1 MNEFFQLLGMGWI
14 SVFVFMS
21 ILWYIGKRIGN
32 YAIVDV
38 GWTVSLVLLCLVF
51 FLFGAGLFERKL
63 LILLMVSFW
72 GIRLGG
78 YLLFTRIIGGHGE
91 DERYVAFRRDYG
103 EAVDRKFFINIF
115 QFQALLDVV
124 LAIPFL
130 LISINPEESLQ
141 TLEYAGLGLFVVAVI
156 GEAVADNQLHSFK
169 KNPENKGK
177 NCEVGL
183 WYYSRHPNYFFEWL
197 IWVSYGLVSLASPY
211 GYIGLSSPVLMYI
224 LLTKFSGVPMS
235 EELALKKRGDVFR
248 EYQRTTSAFFPWFK
262 KG

>member
-1 MNEFFQLLGMGWI
+1 MMQKIEHIGIAVKDAEKSIALFNLL
-14 SVFVFMS
+14 
-21 ILWYIGKRIGN
+21 LNQEPYKKE
-32 YAIVDV
+32 IV
-38 GWTVSLVLLCLVF
+38 
-51 FLFGAGLFERKL
+51 EE
-63 LILLMVSFW
+63 LI
-72 GIRLGG
+72 
-78 YLLFTRIIGGHGE
+78 
-91 DERYVAFRRDYG
+91 
-103 EAVDRKFFINIF
+103 
-115 QFQALLDVV
+115 
-124 LAIPFL
+124 
-130 LISINPEESLQ
+130 
-141 TLEYAGLGLFVVAVI
+141 
-156 GEAVADNQLHSFK
+156 K

-211 GYIGLSSPVLMYI
+211 GYIGLISPVLMYI